1 MWADPT
7 LASAVRQKSDSEG
20 YARCED
26 WTPGA
31 ASPVPHLQTSGPCG
45 AAIQSILKK
54 AEAGDRLSEMEITH
68 LFSARGGDFLK
79 VCESADRMRR
89 ETVGD
94 DVTFIVNR
102 NVNYTN
108 VCSYHCQ
115 FCAFS
120 KGKSNENLRG
130 QPYVLTL
137 MKWPGGHAKLG
148 TGVQPRFVCRGNSS
162 NIPVKHI

>member
-1 MWADPT
+1 MCGRILLWLLRSDRRAIVKDMLGVKIGHRCCIT
-7 LASAVRQKSDSEG
+7 CSASADLR
-20 YARCED
+20 
-26 WTPGA
+26 
-31 ASPVPHLQTSGPCG
+31 PCG

-130 QPYVLTL
+130 QPYVLDL
-137 MKWPGGHAKLG
+137 DEVARGHAKLG
-148 TGVQPRFVCRGNSS
+148 TGCNRDLYAGRNSS
-162 NIPVKHI
+162 ELYR